1 MLLLKIANKSFFSF
15 NLINQNYFK
24 HLFSKIKILKFIKK
38 EAFSFFLS
46 WFIFFTFSKL
56 YHIKT
61 KINYFTSHI
70 LFSFFTHQKLVS
82 YVININLSLTNTLIN
97 VNDIKGNPKFFYSAG
112 MFNLQKTQKVRQ
124 PKAIITILKALLVKI
139 KIFRTKPVALHFNN
153 LFFNHQSYVFK
164 KLKKKV
170 FVKLVTSYNYHP
182 HNGCRLKK
190 KSELK
195 FVLELE
201 NYRRNDWVV
210 ESGRL

>member
-1 MLLLKIANKSFFSF
+1 MLSLKIANKSFFSF

-170 FVKLVTSYNYHP
+170 FVKLVTSYNYRP

-190 KSELK
+190 KKRIKIRTRTRKL
-195 FVLELE
+195 
-201 NYRRNDWVV
+201 
-210 ESGRL
+210 